1 MRIVYDNVC
10 IDLYSSISIYA
21 IYIYIYRFQPV
32 YPTIR
37 DTRDIHVTP
46 IDIEQFDTN
55 QTTFRNIL
63 GKLTIIKYTKPEPMT
78 GPQTITYLTQIF
90 EEQKNMVIL
99 YSYTIYIYLFIYF
112 IYFLYNTS
120 LPN

>member
-1 MRIVYDNVC
+1 MYIIFIQWYKHILN
-10 IDLYSSISIYA
+10 IHISLYIL
-21 IYIYIYRFQPV
+21 YRFQPV
-32 YPTIR
+32 YPTVR

-90 EEQKNMVIL
+90 EEQKNMVSIV
-99 YSYTIYIYLFIYF
+99 IYIYTRVYIYKSFI
-112 IYFLYNTS
+112 
-120 LPN
+120 